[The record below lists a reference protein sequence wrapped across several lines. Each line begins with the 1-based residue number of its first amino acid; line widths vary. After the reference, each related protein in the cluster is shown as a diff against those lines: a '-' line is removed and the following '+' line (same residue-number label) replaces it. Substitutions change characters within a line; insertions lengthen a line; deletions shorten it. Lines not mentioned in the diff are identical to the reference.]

1 MANDPTPDGDRLDRN
16 WNELLQELRVTQTG
30 VQLLSGFLLTV
41 PFSDRFAGLDDV
53 QHTTFL
59 LVFTGSVL
67 ATALLVAPVA
77 FHRVLFRRHRRLW
90 LVEAANLCARAGLA
104 VMALTTSGALFLV
117 FDLLVRRELAAGA
130 GLLTAALFALLWL
143 VLPVAGRS
151 RGADATA
158 QQ

>member
-1 MANDPTPDGDRLDRN
+1 MTDNQAADPRRLDRN

-41 PFSDRFAGLDDV
+41 PFSDRFSDLDAV

-59 LVFTGSVL
+59 VVFAGSVL

-77 FHRVLFRRHRRLW
+77 FHRVLFRQHRRRW
-90 LVEAANLCARAGLA
+90 LVDAANLCARAGLA
-104 VMALTTSGALFLV
+104 VLAITTSGALFLV

-130 GLLTAALFALLWL
+130 GALAAGLFAGLWL
-143 VLPVAGRS
+143 ILPLAGRS
-151 RGADATA
+151 GGVDAVADE
-158 QQ
+158 